1 MNFKKMLV
9 LVGVLIIAAVV
20 ISACATAG
28 PEGPAGPAGPAGPQG
43 EPGPAAVAADLT
55 CTECHN
61 DTALISSKKANW
73 QESLH
78 GQGVAFIEEG
88 GNKSCAFCHSGATFS
103 QAVAEGKNFSEIE
116 SGDANPTHQD
126 CRTCHQIHTTYTG
139 EDWALETDAPVTTV
153 TSGATFDG
161 GSGNLCAN
169 CHQARRY
176 MANFAA
182 KDAAGVVIPGK
193 FTPTARFNTHYSVQV
208 DTLLG
213 TVDVNEAL
221 GVEGKEAAHYSK
233 VEDTCVG
240 CHMGGGETA
249 NHRFLPQVATC
260 AGCHTDAESFDV
272 NGAVTAFEEKVKQLH
287 DALIAKGLMTE
298 NADGTV
304 SNVLKN
310 ADDSPVQLDP
320 PQAAALFVYHLIEED
335 GSDSVHNPAY
345 FNALVD
351 ASLEALK

>member
-9 LVGVLIIAAVV
+9 LVSVLIVASAVLAA
-20 ISACATAG
+20 CGTGPQG
-28 PEGPAGPAGPAGPQG
+28 PEGPAGPAGPQG
-43 EPGPAAVAADLT
+43 EAGPAAVAADLS

-61 DTALISSKKANW
+61 DTALITSKKANW

-88 GNKSCAFCHSGATFS
+88 GNKSCAFCHSGAAFS
-103 QAVAEGKNFSEIE
+103 QAIAEGKNFSEIE

-161 GSGNLCAN
+161 GAGNLCAN

-176 MANFAA
+176 MANFAS
-182 KDAAGVVIPGK
+182 KDSAGVVIPGK

-260 AGCHTDAESFDV
+260 AECHTDAESFDI
-272 NGAVTAFEEKVKQLH
+272 NGSVTAFEAKVEELKA
-287 DALIAKGLMTE
+287 ALVAKGLM
-298 NADGTV
+298 NDDG
-304 SNVLKN
+304 SNVLKDAAGN
-310 ADDSPVQLDP
+310 PVQLDP

-335 GSDSVHNPAY
+335 GSDSIHNPAY

>member
-1 MNFKKMLV
+1 MFTKKTLV
-9 LVGVLIIAAVV
+9 LIDILIATAVLMT
-20 ISACATAG
+20 ACAGAQGEPGPAGPAG
-28 PEGPAGPAGPAGPQG
+28 PEGPAGPAGPA
-43 EPGPAAVAADLT
+43 AVMNAADLT

-61 DTALISSKKANW
+61 DTALISSKKASW

-88 GNKSCAFCHSGATFS
+88 GNQNCAFCHSGAAFSAAVAAGQNFS
-103 QAVAEGKNFSEIE
+103 QLE

-126 CRTCHQIHTTYTG
+126 CRTCHQIHTTFTSA
-139 EDWALETDAPVTTV
+139 DWALETTAPVTTV

-161 GSGNLCAN
+161 GAGNLCAN

-176 MANFAA
+176 MANFAS
-182 KDAAGVVIPGK
+182 KDSAGVVIADK

-208 DTLLG
+208 DTLMA

-221 GVEGKEAAHYSK
+221 GVDGKPGAHYAM
-233 VEDTCVG
+233 VENTCVG
-240 CHMGGGETA
+240 CHMGEND
-249 NHRFLPQVATC
+249 NHRFLPEVDRCVA
-260 AGCHTDAESFDV
+260 CHADAESTDV
-272 NGAVTAFEEKVKQLH
+272 NGAVTAFEEKVAQLH
-287 DALIAKGLMTE
+287 DALVAKGLM
-298 NADGTV
+298 NDDG

-310 ADDSPVQLDP
+310 ADGSPVQLDP

-335 GSDSVHNPAY
+335 GSKSVHNPNY

-351 ASLEALK
+351 ASLEVLK

>member
-9 LVGVLIIAAVV
+9 LVGVLVIAAVV
-20 ISACATAG
+20 LTACSTPG

-43 EPGPAAVAADLT
+43 DPGAVMTAADLT

-61 DTALISSKKANW
+61 DTAIITSKKASW

-88 GNKSCAFCHSGATFS
+88 GNQSCAFCHSGSAFS
-103 QAVAEGKNFSEIE
+103 QAVAEGKNFSQVE

-126 CRTCHQIHTTYTG
+126 CRTCHQIHVTYTG
-139 EDWALETDAPVTTV
+139 EDWALETEAPVTTV

-161 GSGNLCAN
+161 GAGNLCAN

-182 KDAAGVVIPGK
+182 KDAAGVVIPDK
-193 FTPTARFNTHYSVQV
+193 FTPTSRFNTHYSVQV

-221 GVEGKEAAHYSK
+221 GVEGKESTHYSK

-260 AGCHTDAESFDV
+260 VECHADAESFDID
-272 NGAVTAFEEKVKQLH
+272 GSVTAFEAKVEELKA
-287 DALIAKGLMTE
+287 ALVAKGLM
-298 NADGTV
+298 NDDGT
-304 SNVLKN
+304 NVLKDAAGN
-310 ADDSPVQLDP
+310 PVQLDP

-335 GSDSVHNPAY
+335 GSESIHNPTY
-345 FNALVD
+345 FNDLVD

>member
-9 LVGVLIIAAVV
+9 LVSVLIVASAVLAA
-20 ISACATAG
+20 CGTGPQG
-28 PEGPAGPAGPAGPQG
+28 PEGPAGPAGPQG
-43 EPGPAAVAADLT
+43 EPGPAMTVADLT

-61 DTALISSKKANW
+61 DTAIITSKKANW
-73 QESLH
+73 EESLH
-78 GQGVAFIEEG
+78 GQGTAFIEEG
-88 GNKSCAFCHSGATFS
+88 GNKSCAFCHSGAAFS
-103 QAVAEGKNFSEIE
+103 QAVAEGKNFSQVE

-176 MANFAA
+176 LAAFVA
-182 KDAAGVVIPGK
+182 KDAAGNPIEGK
-193 FTPTARFNTHYSVQV
+193 YTPTMRFNTHYSVQV
-208 DTLLG
+208 DTQLG

-221 GVEGKEAAHYSK
+221 GVEGKPGAHFEK
-233 VEDTCVG
+233 VENTCVG
-240 CHMGGGETA
+240 CHMGGSETS
-249 NHRFLPQVATC
+249 NHSFTPQVATC
-260 AGCHTDAESFDV
+260 AECHTDTESFDV
-272 NGAVTAFEEKVKQLH
+272 NGAVTAFEAKVEELKA
-287 DALIAKGLMTE
+287 ALVAKGLMNE
-298 NADGTV
+298 DG
-304 SNVLKN
+304 SNVLKDAAGN
-310 ADDSPVQLDP
+310 PVQLDA

-335 GSDSVHNPAY
+335 GSEGIHNPTY
-345 FNALVD
+345 FNDLVD

>member
-1 MNFKKMLV
+1 MNFKKMLLLIGV
-9 LVGVLIIAAVV
+9 LVVASAVFAA
-20 ISACATAG
+20 CGTGPQG
-28 PEGPAGPAGPAGPQG
+28 PEGPAGPAGPQG
-43 EPGPAAVAADLT
+43 EPGPAAVSADLS

-61 DTALISSKKANW
+61 DTAIITSKKASW

-78 GQGVAFIEEG
+78 GQGVAFIDEG
-88 GNKSCAFCHSGATFS
+88 GNNRCAFCHSGAAFS
-103 QAVAEGKNFSEIE
+103 QAIAEGKNFSEVE

-126 CRTCHQIHTTYTG
+126 CRTCHQIHVTYTG

-176 MANFAA
+176 LANFVAT
-182 KDAAGVVIPGK
+182 DAAGNSIEGK
-193 FTPTARFNTHYSVQV
+193 YTPTIRFNTHYSVQV

-260 AGCHTDAESFDV
+260 AECHTDAESFDI
-272 NGAVTAFEEKVKQLH
+272 NGSVTAFEAKVEELKA
-287 DALIAKGLMTE
+287 ALVAKGLMNE
-298 NADGTV
+298 DGT
-304 SNVLKN
+304 NVLTDAAGN
-310 ADDSPVQLDP
+310 PVQLDP

-335 GSDSVHNPAY
+335 GSESIHNPVY

>member
-1 MNFKKMLV
+1 MSLKKALLIVGALLV
-9 LVGVLIIAAVV
+9 AAVV
-20 ISACATAG
+20 MTACAGPAG

-43 EPGPAAVAADLT
+43 PAGEAVSADLT

-61 DTALISSKKANW
+61 DTAIISSKKANW

-78 GQGVAFIEEG
+78 GQGTAFIEEG
-88 GNKSCAFCHSGATFS
+88 GNKSCAFCHSGAAFSAAVAAGQNFS
-103 QAVAEGKNFSEIE
+103 QLE

-126 CRTCHQIHTTYTG
+126 CRTCHQIHVTYTG
-139 EDWALETDAPVTTV
+139 ADWALETEAPVTTV

-161 GSGNLCAN
+161 GAGNLCAN

-176 MANFAA
+176 MKNFAS
-182 KDAAGVVIPGK
+182 KDANGNVIEGK
-193 FTPTARFNTHYSVQV
+193 FTPTVRFNTHYSVQV
-208 DTLLG
+208 DTLMG

-221 GVEGKEAAHYSK
+221 GVEGKPAAHYSM

-240 CHMGGGETA
+240 CHMGEA
-249 NHRFLPQVATC
+249 KNHRFLPEVAAC
-260 AGCHTDAESFDV
+260 VACHADAESLDI
-272 NGAVTAFEEKVKQLH
+272 NGKVTEFEAKVEELH
-287 DALIAKGLMTE
+287 AALVAKGLMNE
-298 NADGTV
+298 DG
-304 SNVLKN
+304 SNVLKDAAGN
-310 ADDSPVQLDP
+310 PVQLDP

-335 GSDSVHNPAY
+335 ASNSVHNPNY

>member
-9 LVGVLIIAAVV
+9 LVGVLVIAAVV
-20 ISACATAG
+20 LTACSTPGPVGPAG
-28 PEGPAGPAGPAGPQG
+28 PEGPAGPQG
-43 EPGPAAVAADLT
+43 DPGQVMTAADLT

-61 DTALISSKKANW
+61 DTAIITSKKASW

-88 GNKSCAFCHSGATFS
+88 GNKSCAGCHSGSAFS
-103 QAVAEGKNFSEIE
+103 AMIAAGGNFSTIE

-126 CRTCHQIHTTYTG
+126 CRTCHQIHVTYTG
-139 EDWALETDAPVTTV
+139 EDWALETEAPVTTV

-161 GSGNLCAN
+161 GAGNLCAN

-182 KDAAGVVIPGK
+182 KDAAGVVIPDK

-260 AGCHTDAESFDV
+260 AECHTDAESFDID
-272 NGAVTAFEEKVKQLH
+272 GKVTAFEEKVAALH

-304 SNVLKN
+304 SNVL
-310 ADDSPVQLDP
+310 DLQLDP

-335 GSDSVHNPAY
+335 GSNGIHNPAY
-345 FNALVD
+345 FNDLVD

>member
-9 LVGVLIIAAVV
+9 LVGVLVV
-20 ISACATAG
+20 ASVVFTACGTGPQG
-28 PEGPAGPAGPAGPQG
+28 PEGPAGPAGPQG
-43 EPGPAAVAADLT
+43 EPGPAMSVEDLS

-61 DTALISSKKANW
+61 DTALITSKKASW
-73 QESLH
+73 EESLH
-78 GQGVAFIEEG
+78 GQGTAFIEEG
-88 GNKSCAFCHSGATFS
+88 GNKSCAFCHSGAIFS
-103 QAVAEGKNFSEIE
+103 QSVAEGKNFSQVE
-116 SGDANPTHQD
+116 SGDSNPTHQD

-139 EDWALETDAPVTTV
+139 EDWALETEAAVTTV

-161 GSGNLCAN
+161 GAGNLCAN

-176 MANFAA
+176 MANFVS
-182 KDAAGVVIPGK
+182 KDASGNPIEGK
-193 FTPTARFNTHYSVQV
+193 FTPTVRFNTHYSVQV
-208 DTLLG
+208 DSLLG

-221 GVEGKEAAHYSK
+221 GVEGKPAAHYEK

-260 AGCHTDAESFDV
+260 AECHTDAENFDID
-272 NGAVTAFEEKVKQLH
+272 GSVTEFEAKVAALH

-304 SNVLKN
+304 ANVLTDAAGN
-310 ADDSPVQLDP
+310 PVQLDP

-335 GSDSVHNPAY
+335 GSKSVHNPAY